1 MESLGKEEIEAQVE
15 QARLDMEEE
24 EEEEGAGDEYRL
36 GDWCRARWSEDQMV
50 YEATVKSVDRKRG
63 TAQVEFVGFGNV
75 EVKQLDDLY
84 MSKGEERRLEQ
95 QEFGGPGDMKEEDIK
110 EEDLQNLLIKNCP
123 DLLAN
128 FGGASASDLSFDNLV
143 IDEESKGTK
152 KEKKER
158 KKGKE
163 KKEKEKKEKVKEAS
177 VVKTEPGSA
186 PWSGQFV
193 PPSPFPSLPTP
204 TLPNMFP
211 PQFSSFPPQPQF
223 PGLASP
229 FLPPAPAPQLQSPF
243 QPPSLP
249 HGAAGD
255 GGPASLPPPPALPPQ
270 LESSVG
276 PELHSLLLSWYL
288 AGYHT
293 GLYQGVSQ
301 TSQTSQTRDKKR
313 SKKK

>member
-1 MESLGKEEIEAQVE
+1 MESLGKAEIEAQVE

-36 GDWCRARWSEDQMV
+36 GDWCRAHWSEDQMV

-63 TAQVEFVGFGNV
+63 TAQVEFVGFGNI
-75 EVKQLDDLY
+75 EVKQLEDLY

-95 QEFGGPGDMKEEDIK
+95 EEFCQAGDLKEDIR

-128 FGGASASDLSFDNLV
+128 FEGASASVLDFDNLV
-143 IDEESKGTK
+143 IDEEPKEK
-152 KEKKER
+152 KEKKEK
-158 KKGKE
+158 KKG
-163 KKEKEKKEKVKEAS
+163 KEKKEKVKEAS
-177 VVKTEPGSA
+177 KASVVKTEPG
-186 PWSGQFV
+186 QFV
-193 PPSPFPSLPTP
+193 PPNPFPSLPTP
-204 TLPNMFP
+204 TLGNMFP
-211 PQFSSFPPQPQF
+211 PQFPSYPGLPQF
-223 PGLASP
+223 PGMASP
-229 FLPPAPAPQLQSPF
+229 FLPPGPPLQSPW

-249 HGAAGD
+249 LYGD

-293 GLYQGVSQ
+293 GLYQG
-301 TSQTSQTRDKKR
+301 TSQSSQSSQSGDKKR